1 MDIFLDFK
9 YTCINT
15 EFKNVV
21 SKFEKRILTKQF
33 FSVTIYFRAS
43 AKSPFFSFVTLFVT
57 LCFVAR
63 QMQ

>member
-15 EFKNVV
+15 EFKSVV

-43 AKSPFFSFVTLFVT
+43 AKILSINFVTFFVTLYSKVS
-57 LCFVAR
+57 
-63 QMQ
+63 